1 MIFVR
6 FQRIKQRFLCYQ
18 KRKFGPKHAVF
29 QMVKNI
35 LHDTNKRV
43 FDGPKIIWLIFTFL
57 TKLLLNR
64 KAQQGGITIDHS
76 ELFPLTHVF
85 LDPLLIIHVQI

>member
-1 MIFVR
+1 MEADDWDM
-6 FQRIKQRFLCYQ
+6 LYLNAQ
-18 KRKFGPKHAVF
+18 KTF
-29 QMVKNI
+29 

-64 KAQQGGITIDHS
+64 KLQQGGITIHHS

-85 LDPLLIIHVQI
+85 